1 MLEISTEWAFAVS
14 LIVSLMYCF
23 ASLRVILPSLTSWI
37 STVLSLTPVWDLR
50 FARFMFVRSS
60 LFTCNL
66 ALPESFC
73 PSTFLFLSP
82 PKIKLWPFICLALST
97 PSPSKISIFEIVV
110 FDISVGVW
118 LVPPEL
124 LSKARVS
131 LPALPSISSIFAPFF
146 TRIISSPAPAFSFLT
161 SASFSTITSSSP
173 FPASSSL
180 TLPFIFI
187 VSLPSP
193 AFRLARLAPFSMF
206 IISLPLSVS
215 KLANLPSFSVILSL
229 FAEPVTFT
237 LLANTS
243 TSSMPSLP
251 KFLSFRLIWLSFAFC
266 MFMV

>member
-23 ASLRVILPSLTSWI
+23 ASLRVILPSLTSWT
-37 STVLSLTPVWDLR
+37 STVLSLTPVCDLR
-50 FARFMFVRSS
+50 LFRLMFVRSS

-73 PSTFLFLSP
+73 PSTSLFLSP
-82 PKIKLWPFICLALST
+82 PKIKLWPFICLALSR
-97 PSPSKISIFEIVV
+97 PKPSKISIFEIVA

-118 LVPPEL
+118 LVLPEAF

-131 LPALPSISSIFAPFF
+131 LPALPSIRSIFAPFF

-161 SASFSTITSSSP
+161 SALLSTITSSSP

-206 IISLPLSVS
+206 IISLPLFAS

-229 FAEPVTFT
+229 FAVPATFT

-243 TSSMPSLP
+243 THLCRHC
-251 KFLSFRLIWLSFAFC
+251 LSFYRLG
-266 MFMV
+266 

>member
-1 MLEISTEWAFAVS
+1 ML
-14 LIVSLMYCF
+14 
-23 ASLRVILPSLTSWI
+23 
-37 STVLSLTPVWDLR
+37 
-50 FARFMFVRSS
+50 
-60 LFTCNL
+60 
-66 ALPESFC
+66 
-73 PSTFLFLSP
+73 
-82 PKIKLWPFICLALST
+82 
-97 PSPSKISIFEIVV
+97 
-110 FDISVGVW
+110 
-118 LVPPEL
+118 
-124 LSKARVS
+124 
-131 LPALPSISSIFAPFF
+131 
-146 TRIISSPAPAFSFLT
+146 IISSPAPAFSFLT

-206 IISLPLSVS
+206 IISLPLFAS

-229 FAEPVTFT
+229 FAVPATFT

-266 MFMV
+266 MFMVWFLEPLAIFSPCRFRSALSAWIFKVALSNTPLGSP